1 VYFTRQSLKVGL
13 VLVLCNYLSLA
24 HPLGIF
30 LKHNTIGI
38 SVMKFSM
45 PLLLISTLSFAS
57 IAQAETF
64 SISDLGSGVL
74 NDISLYS
81 GAGITLG
88 ANTNAGGNMQGPNP
102 ITIGVG
108 SVVGGNLEAGTAIT
122 TGADSTVEGY
132 LQAGTTIT
140 TGVNSIVEGHAI
152 CGTTITAGYDSQI
165 NGMAEAGETF
175 IPSIGSNTPI
185 GYSEGLALIP
195 GYTAPVVENKK
206 AQLEQV
212 QKNLLALGKTGYTS
226 LPITF
231 GTDSMTLRPGIYDSG
246 DYLTIRAGMT
256 LTLDG
261 SNPNGGES
269 VPTVFVFN
277 IHNYLAF
284 AAGAQVV
291 LNNVHRDSRV
301 IWNVL
306 GDVVGTSGN
315 MVAAADVTIRG
326 FIIAR
331 GFIETGADTDIFGIG
346 QSCGGAVAV
355 SNYIGLGARSTIG
368 VKDCDSTFSSST
380 ETEGDGTPTADET
393 PTANDNEM
401 GDNGMDEN
409 EMDENTT
416 TGG

>member
-1 VYFTRQSLKVGL
+1 VYFSRQYLKVSI
-13 VLVLCNYLSLA
+13 VLVLCSYISLA
-24 HPLGIF
+24 DPLGIF
-30 LKHNTIGI
+30 LKHSTTGI

-64 SISDLGSGVL
+64 SISDLDSGVL

-108 SVVGGNLEAGTAIT
+108 SIVGGNLEAGTAIT
-122 TGADSTVEGY
+122 TGADSKVKGY

-140 TGVNSIVEGHAI
+140 TGANSIVEGYAI
-152 CGTTITAGYDSQI
+152 GGTTITAGYMSSI
-165 NGMAEAGETF
+165 GGEAKAGETF
-175 IPSIGSNTPI
+175 IPGILSNAAGGTT
-185 GYSEGLALIP
+185 EGQALIS
-195 GYTAPVVENKK
+195 GSDFMAPVVKNKK
-206 AQLEQV
+206 AQLELV
-212 QKNLLALGKTGYTS
+212 QRKLLALGETKGSTS
-226 LPITF
+226 LPLTF
-231 GTDSMTLRPGIYDSG
+231 GTVSERLFPGIYDSG
-246 DYLTIRAGMT
+246 NYLTIRAGMT

-261 SNPNGGES
+261 KDSK
-269 VPTVFVFN
+269 VPSDFVFN

-291 LNNVHRDSRV
+291 LENVHPDSRV

-315 MVAAADVTIRG
+315 MVAAADVKIRG

-331 GFIETGADTDIFGIG
+331 GFVETGADTAIYGIG
-346 QSCGGAVAV
+346 NSCGGAVAV

-368 VKDCDSTFSSST
+368 AVGCDSTFSS
-380 ETEGDGTPTADET
+380 PTASDQGSGQQGQS
-393 PTANDNEM
+393 PDDSMPGSIPGNE
-401 GDNGMDEN
+401 
-409 EMDENTT
+409 
-416 TGG
+416 